1 MNRIKTT
8 KLVSL
13 AVLLAV
19 ALVMGSM
26 AIAQI
31 SATDDYLV
39 ERLADIADHPGYV
52 IRGLDGYIAVY
63 FRGRG
68 HPVYITNVPVS
79 NLPSVDRAS
88 VERGITVETRQEM
101 IEILEDFGS

>member
-1 MNRIKTT
+1 MSRGKTIRLIT
-8 KLVSL
+8 LG
-13 AVLLAV
+13 VLLAV

-26 AIAQI
+26 ALAQI

-39 ERLADIADHPGYV
+39 DRLADIADHPGYV
-52 IRGLDGYIAVY
+52 IKDLDGYIAVY

-68 HPVYITNVPVS
+68 HPVYITSIPVV
-79 NLPSVDRAS
+79 NLPSVDRES
-88 VERGITVETRQEM
+88 MKKGITVETRQEM

>member
-1 MNRIKTT
+1 MNKIRTVKM
-8 KLVSL
+8 LVLGVIL
-13 AVLLAV
+13 AT

-39 ERLADIADHPGYV
+39 DRLADIADHPGYV
-52 IRGLDGYIAVY
+52 IRDLDGYIAVY

-68 HPVYITNVPVS
+68 HPVYITGIPVA
-79 NLPSVDRAS
+79 NLRGVDRTS
-88 VERGITVETRQEM
+88 VEKGITVETRQEM